1 MKSLEK
7 IDPMIPQTN
16 PAALVEKMR
25 TEIDEAIKRVLGSG
39 RYILGSEVEA
49 FEKEWADWCDVK
61 KAVGCANG
69 TDGLELILK
78 SINIPKN
85 SRVLAP
91 SHTAVATIS
100 AIVRAGYRPYLADV
114 DLGTFTLDLTSVER
128 CLIDAEKSNDPIKA
142 LIAVHLYGQP
152 CELDELETLCTKH
165 KVILVE
171 DASQAHGAR
180 WKGKRVGGF
189 GIAAAFSLYPT
200 KNLGALGDAG
210 VVTTNNKEIAQRIK
224 EIRQYGWRER
234 AISEEPGINS
244 RLDPIQ
250 AAVLRAKLPMLEA
263 HNAHRK
269 AIADVYRREFNN
281 SEMLE
286 MLPKTDKRSEH
297 VYHQFVVKLLLDG
310 ERTYKRIS

>member
-269 AIADVYRREFNN
+269 AIADVIEENLITAKYWRCSQRLIKDLNMCIIN
-281 SEMLE
+281 
-286 MLPKTDKRSEH
+286 
-297 VYHQFVVKLLLDG
+297 LL
-310 ERTYKRIS
+310 